1 MPGRRS
7 RREQQSVKHL
17 DRYILSQFLKNIII
31 LILGFVFLYILIDF
45 FEKIDNFMDKG
56 KPMGL
61 AIKYFALNI
70 PFILEQMGPVCIL
83 LAGVI
88 TLGLLNHSNELIA
101 LKACGIPLRRIVA
114 PLLIAG
120 TIFSMLLLALSQ
132 FILPSTIAVT
142 NKIWNEEVRGKIP
155 LGIFRNGRYYYRSKE
170 GFYSFARPDPKKDIF
185 LNFSYSDW
193 DDDYRLTTLVNAN
206 MALWKEGTWTLIDG
220 QIQKAEGKD
229 SFPSEIFRFRRFDFP
244 HQPADFFVPQY
255 RSLELSLTG
264 LFLEARRD
272 QTREEAAKAW
282 AEFYGRLFYI
292 LLGLPLLLLGLP
304 LLMIVYRKWG
314 RDLSLAVPVSCGL
327 AFGCWGMWAT
337 LQSFAKTGYI
347 NPLLAATSVHIVIG
361 SLGLYLLLRED
372 T

>member
-1 MPGRRS
+1 M
-7 RREQQSVKHL
+7 KHL
-17 DRYILSQFLKNIII
+17 DRYILSQFFKNGVT
-31 LILGFVFLYILIDF
+31 LVFGFVALYLLIDF

-61 AIKYFALNI
+61 ALKYFTLNI
-70 PFILEQMGPVCIL
+70 PFIIEQIGPVCIL

-88 TLGLLNHSNELIA
+88 TLGLLNHSRELIA

-114 PLLIAG
+114 PLVIAG
-120 TIFSMLLLALSQ
+120 MIFSAVLLTMSQ
-132 FILPSTIAVT
+132 FVLPSTMAVT
-142 NKIWNEEVRGKIP
+142 NKIWNEEVRGRIP

-170 GFYSFARPDPKKDIF
+170 GFYSFARPDPKKNIF

-193 DDDYRLTTLVNAN
+193 DENYRLTELVAAN
-206 MALWKEGTWTLIDG
+206 LALWNDDIWTLMHG
-220 QIQKAEGKD
+220 QVQKAAGPD
-229 SFPSEIFRFRRFDFP
+229 SFPTEIFHLRRFDFP

-255 RSLELSLTG
+255 RSMELSLTG

-272 QTREEAAKAW
+272 QTREEESRAW

-304 LLMIVYRKWG
+304 LLLIVYRKWG
-314 RDLSLAVPVSCGL
+314 RDLSLAIPVSCGL
-327 AFGCWGMWAT
+327 AFSCWGLWVT

-361 SLGLYLLLRED
+361 AIGLFLLLRED
-372 T
+372 L